1 MANKV
6 SLHNFETTSK
16 ITFYDFLDSI
26 FYSYAQIFFSN
37 RKWFG
42 VVALLST
49 MIEPQVGALGILG
62 VVLSNLLAIYLK
74 FDNKK
79 IINGYYGFNGILFG
93 LSSGFFFYLTPQL
106 FVVVI
111 VFILLSFFLSATLEH
126 LLANVLNLPG
136 LSLPFITTLFVFLIF
151 TSSLDLALYK
161 PFIFDSNILGISL
174 PKFVVTYFKAFSLIL
189 LQSNII
195 TGIIL
200 ATALLVFSRVMFVN
214 SILAFAIN
222 YWILNLLV
230 ANAPDTL
237 LVLTSFNAIL
247 TAFALGGNL
256 VIVSKKSFS
265 LILITTLFIL
275 IFTIFFEKML
285 AADMLPVLVLPFN
298 FVVLSTIYSL
308 KFRQEHTDIT
318 LLYFNPG
325 SPEENYYYHKNRSSR
340 FDRFKFLFPELPFW
354 GEWKVTQGFNG
365 EHTHKDDWQYAWDFV
380 ITDDEDKEYSDSGDF
395 LEDYFCFDTPVVAP
409 MDGEVVNILD
419 NIPDNK
425 IGEINLEYNF
435 GNSIVIDHGEGLFSS
450 LSHLKNKSVEVAVGE
465 RVTKGDILAKC
476 GNSGRSP
483 YPHLHFQFQLTNKI
497 GDKTYKYPI
506 AYFLENNEEKIN
518 LKSFSYPKENSSVR
532 NIEAH
537 KTLKKALSLQLWDKF
552 SFECTLNDKSF
563 IETWE
568 IKADIFNNLYIENNN
583 GARLFLFTQDKTF
596 YTTDYL
602 GKKDQALYFFYL
614 SAPSIPLGFNENLI
628 WEDEYPV
635 SQTVSGPIRY
645 LSEFFLL
652 LGNQIESKANLSFK
666 DFKNETTLL
675 DVFENEIKKD
685 KLLFIITNKII
696 NKGSKL
702 FRYYSD
708 KIECRLLINQKSEID
723 KFEVVSKKNKFVA
736 KLKREKN
743 GEHN

>member
-1 MANKV
+1 MTNNI
-6 SLHNFETTSK
+6 SLHNSETITK
-16 ITFYDFLDSI
+16 ITLSDFFDSI

-49 MIEPQVGALGILG
+49 MIEPLVGALGLLG
-62 VVLSNLLAIYLK
+62 VILSNLLACYLK
-74 FDNKK
+74 FDNRK

-111 VFILLSFFLSATLEH
+111 IFILLSFFLSATLEH

-136 LSLPFITTLFVFLIF
+136 LSLPFIVTLFVFLVF

-161 PFIFDSNILGISL
+161 PFIFDSEILGQSL
-174 PKFVVTYFKAFSLIL
+174 PKFIVTYFKAFSLIL
-189 LQSNII
+189 LQSNIF

-200 ATALLVFSRVMFVN
+200 TVALLVFSRVMFVN
-214 SILAFAIN
+214 SILAFTIN
-222 YWILNLLV
+222 YWVLKALV
-230 ANAPDTL
+230 TSVPDTL

-247 TAFALGGNL
+247 AAFALGGNL

-265 LILITTLFIL
+265 LILISTLFII

-285 AADMLPVLVLPFN
+285 ATDMLPVLVLPFN
-298 FVVLSTIYSL
+298 FVALSFIYAL

-325 SPEENYYYHKNRSSR
+325 SPEENYYYHKNRSTR

-354 GEWKVTQGFNG
+354 GEWKITQAIDG
-365 EHTHKDDWQYAWDFV
+365 EHTHKDDWRYAWDFV
-380 ITDDEDKEYSDSGDF
+380 ITDDDDKEYSDSGDF

-419 NIPDNK
+419 GIADNK
-425 IGEINLEYNF
+425 IGEIDLDYNF
-435 GNSIVIDHGEGLFSS
+435 GNSVVLDHGEGLFSS
-450 LSHLKNKSVEVAVGE
+450 LSHLKRKSFEVVIGD
-465 RVTKGDILAKC
+465 RVKKGDVLAKC

-497 GDKTYKYPI
+497 GDKTYKFPI
-506 AYFLENNEEKIN
+506 AYFFEKSENELN
-518 LKSFSYPKENSSVR
+518 LKSFSYPKEKTSVR
-532 NIEAH
+532 NIESH

-552 SFECTLNDKSF
+552 SFKCTFNNKSF

-568 IKADIFNNLYIENNN
+568 IKADVLNNLYIENNN
-583 GARLFLFTQDKTF
+583 GAKLFLFIKDKMF

-614 SAPSIPLGFNENLI
+614 SAPSIPLGFNENLT
-628 WEDEYPV
+628 WEDSYPV
-635 SQTVSGPIRY
+635 SQTVNGFTRY
-645 LSEFFLL
+645 ASEFFLL
-652 LGNQIESKANLSFK
+652 LGNLIESKANLGFEDLK
-666 DFKNETTLL
+666 GEAKLMDIY
-675 DVFENEIKKD
+675 ENEID
-685 KLLFIITNKII
+685 KEKLSIIITNNIV
-696 NKGSKL
+696 NKGYKL
-702 FRYYSD
+702 FKYYSEEI
-708 KIECRLLINQKSEID
+708 KCRLSISQKSEIEG
-723 KFEVVSKKNKFVA
+723 FEVLSKNIRFSA
-736 KLKREKN
+736 QINREKN
-743 GEHN
+743 EQSS

>member
-1 MANKV
+1 MANNV
-6 SLHNFETTSK
+6 SLHNIETISK
-16 ITFYDFLDSI
+16 ISLSNFFDSV

-49 MIEPQVGALGILG
+49 MLELQVGALGLLG
-62 VVLSNLLAIYLK
+62 VTLSNLLAIYLK
-74 FDNKK
+74 FDNRK

-93 LSSGFFFYLTPQL
+93 LSTGFFFYLTPQL
-106 FVVVI
+106 FIVVL

-126 LLANVLNLPG
+126 LLADVLNLPG

-161 PFIFDSNILGISL
+161 PFIFSSEILGVSL
-174 PKFVVTYFKAFSLIL
+174 PKFMVTYFEAFSLVL
-189 LQSNII
+189 LQSNIF
-195 TGIIL
+195 TGVIL
-200 ATALLVFSRVMFVN
+200 TIALLTFSRVMFVN
-214 SILAFAIN
+214 SIIAYTIN
-222 YWILNLLV
+222 YLVLNSLV
-230 ANAPDTL
+230 ANASDSL

-247 TAFALGGNL
+247 TAFAIGGNL

-265 LILITTLFIL
+265 LIIISTLFVI

-285 AADMLPVLVLPFN
+285 ATEMLPVLVLPFN
-298 FVVLSTIYSL
+298 FVALSFIYAL

-354 GEWKVTQGFNG
+354 GEWKITQGIAG
-365 EHTHKDDWQYAWDFV
+365 EHTHKEDWQYAWDFV
-380 ITDDEDKEYSDSGDF
+380 ITDDNNKEFANSGDF

-409 MDGEVVNILD
+409 MDGEVVKILD
-419 NIPDNK
+419 DIPDNK

-450 LSHLKNKSVEVAVGE
+450 ISHLKRKSVEVALGD
-465 RVTKGDILAKC
+465 RVNKGDVLAKC

-497 GDKTYKYPI
+497 GDKTYKFPI
-506 AYFLENNEEKIN
+506 AYFLENGEGELSI
-518 LKSFSYPKENSSVR
+518 KSFSYPKEKTLVR

-552 SFECTLNDKSF
+552 SFNCNLNGKSF
-563 IETWE
+563 VESWE
-568 IKADIFNNLYIENNN
+568 VKADVLNNLYIENNN
-583 GARLFLFTQDKTF
+583 GAKLFLFIKDKMF

-614 SAPSIPLGFNENLI
+614 SAPSIPLGFNENLT
-628 WEDEYPV
+628 WEDSYPV
-635 SQTVSGPIRY
+635 SQTVSGVTRY

-652 LGNQIESKANLSFK
+652 FGNQIESKANLRFENFK
-666 DFKNETTLL
+666 GEEKLL
-675 DVFENEIKKD
+675 DIYENEIDKK
-685 KLLFIITNKII
+685 KLSFIVTNTVV

-702 FRYYSD
+702 FGYYSD
-708 KIECRLLINQKSEID
+708 EIKCHLRISQKGEIEGFEI
-723 KFEVVSKKNKFVA
+723 VSKKNKFVA
-736 KLKREKN
+736 KINREKDEKN
-743 GEHN
+743 I